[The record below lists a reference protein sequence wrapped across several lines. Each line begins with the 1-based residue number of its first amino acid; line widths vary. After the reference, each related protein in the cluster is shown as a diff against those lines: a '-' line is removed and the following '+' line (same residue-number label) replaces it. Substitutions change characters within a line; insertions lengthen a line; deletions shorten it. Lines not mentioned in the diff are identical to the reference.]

1 MSERATCWSITINNP
16 TAADMAPN
24 LPPGWKLQ
32 GQIERGEEGTEHF
45 QGMLTTPQ
53 SRFSAIKAHLP
64 RAHIEI
70 ARDRKALQAYVHKSE
85 TRIRELPQSVGLT
98 AFALQDKVLEL
109 WDDNEFAN
117 YQVLYKY
124 ADDCYLRFADN
135 IVRKLIANGLAGG
148 VEFVAINPMWRT
160 SWKKFGHALVA
171 RYRNKISNQ
180 AIDASPAPSL
190 ESSCSEAQA

>member
-16 TAADMAPN
+16 TANDISPN

-53 SRFSAIKAHLP
+53 SRFSAIKAHFP

-70 ARDRKALQAYVHKSE
+70 ARDKKALQAYVHKTD

-109 WDDNEFAN
+109 WDDNEFTN
-117 YQVLYKY
+117 YQILWKY
-124 ADDCYLRFADN
+124 ADDCYLRFADI
-135 IVRKLIANGLAGG
+135 IVRNLITKGLAGG

-160 SWKKFGHALVA
+160 SWKKFGSALIA
-171 RYRNKISNQ
+171 RHRNKIELKD
-180 AIDASPAPSL
+180 IDASSL

>member
-16 TAADMAPN
+16 TEDDLVPI
-24 LPPGWKLQ
+24 LPPRWLLQ
-32 GQIERGEEGTEHF
+32 GQVERGDIEGTEHF

-53 SRFSAIKAHLP
+53 TRFSSIKAHFP

-70 ARDRKALQAYVHKSE
+70 ARDKKALQAYVHKTE
-85 TRIRELPQSVGLT
+85 TRVREVQQSAGLT

-109 WDDNEFAN
+109 WDDEVFAE
-117 YQVLYKY
+117 YFREWDY

-135 IVRKLIANGLAGG
+135 IVRNLIAKGLAGG

-160 SWKKFGHALVA
+160 SWKKFGHALVQ
-171 RYRNKISNQ
+171 RYKKKMSTMD
-180 AIDASPAPSL
+180 IDAPQVS
-190 ESSCSEAQA
+190 SSCSEAQA

>member
-16 TAADMAPN
+16 TEQDVAPN

-32 GQIERGEEGTEHF
+32 GQIERGAEGTEHY

-53 SRFSAIKAHLP
+53 TRFSGIKAHFP

-70 ARDRKALQAYVHKSE
+70 ARDKKALQAYVHKTD
-85 TRIRELPQSVGLT
+85 TRVREVQQSAGLT

-109 WDDNEFAN
+109 WDDKEFTD
-117 YQVLYKY
+117 YQIQWKY

-135 IVRKLIANGLAGG
+135 IVRNLIAKGLAGG

-160 SWKKFGHALVA
+160 SWKKFGHALVQ
-171 RYRNKISNQ
+171 RYKKKMSTMD
-180 AIDASPAPSL
+180 IDASPICPP
-190 ESSCSEAQA
+190 CSEAQA